1 MPDEHDVGRTT
12 LGMTARFVVGP
23 IWVSAITMEDALSLA
38 LGARQRG
45 EKLSFHF
52 CSVNGVVES
61 SRNPA
66 LRTALEHASVAAPDG
81 MPLVWLGRLSGCT
94 VERVCG
100 PDFMPQLLDQGR
112 AERYRHFLYGGAN
125 GVADRL
131 AQRMAERLPG
141 LIIVGTETP
150 PFRPLTANENDEA
163 IERINAA
170 DPDCLWLGV
179 STPKQD
185 IWLFENRAR
194 INAPVVL
201 AVGAAF
207 DFLSGSRT
215 RAPRWMQRLGLEW
228 FFRLIA
234 EPRRLWRRYTVVNL
248 QFIGLVLRE
257 ALRPR
262 FRAR

>member
-1 MPDEHDVGRTT
+1 MD
-12 LGMTARFVVGP
+12 MTASRFVVGP
-23 IWVSAITMEDALSLA
+23 IWVSAITFERALRLA
-38 LGARQRG
+38 LAARQRG
-45 EKLSFHF
+45 DKLSFHF

-61 SRNPA
+61 ARNPA
-66 LRTALEHASVAAPDG
+66 LQMALEHASVAAPDG
-81 MPLVWLGRLSGCT
+81 MPLVWLGRLAGYR

-100 PDFMPQLLDQGR
+100 PDFMPQLLDRGR
-112 AERYRHFLYGGAN
+112 AEHYRHFLYGGAN
-125 GVADRL
+125 GVAEQL
-131 AQRMAERLPG
+131 AQRMTERLPG
-141 LIIVGTETP
+141 LIIVGTDTP
-150 PFRPLTANENDEA
+150 PFRPLTAEENDAA

-185 IWLFENRAR
+185 IWLYENRER

-215 RAPRWMQRLGLEW
+215 RAPHWMQRFGLEW
-228 FFRLIA
+228 SFRLIA

-262 FRAR
+262 SRAG